1 MMKIRDAR
9 PQDETAW
16 RYLWAAYLAFYGV
29 NLPEA
34 QTELTWGRI
43 MGDGPMNLRLAEED
57 GRVIGFALWNH
68 HPSSWAMAD
77 DLYLEDLF
85 IDPAARGKG
94 LGRAMIA
101 DLFDIAKARGFSRVW
116 WMTEEGNAA
125 ARRLYDSLSEYDGH
139 IRYRTR
145 LAP

>member
-1 MMKIRDAR
+1 MKIRDAT
-9 PQDETAW
+9 PADEAVW
-16 RYLWAAYLAFYGV
+16 RGLWAAYLAFYAV
-29 NLPEA
+29 ELPEA
-34 QTELTWGRI
+34 QTVLTWGRI
-43 MGDGPMNLRLAEED
+43 IGEGPMNLRLAEED
-57 GRVIGFALWNH
+57 GRVVGFALWNH

-85 IDPAARGKG
+85 VDPQARGRG
-94 LGRAMIA
+94 LGRALIA
-101 DLFDIAKARGFSRVW
+101 DLFAIARTRGFSRVW

-125 ARRLYDSLSEYDGH
+125 ARKLYDTMSGYDGH